1 MNYKMVVFD
10 LDGTLCN
17 TLEDLY
23 EACNYALVQCNLPKI
38 SLDQTRNF
46 IGNGIKKLLLRA
58 SDSQGDLEELLKH
71 FQFYYNQNFAVHTKA
86 YSDIEEVLKYCKKK
100 NLIVGV
106 LTNKVETIAQ
116 KIIQTLFGNF
126 FDFVYGEV
134 PGRLKKPDP
143 TFLLEI
149 IRAYGLNSKEV
160 LYIGDSEVDI
170 RTTKNAS
177 IHGVFVSYGF
187 RDKLELLQYTDC
199 IAETPLDL
207 IQYIGE

>member
-46 IGNGIKKLLLRA
+46 IGNGIKNLLLRA

-71 FQFYYNQNFAVHTKA
+71 FQFYYNQNFAVYTKA

-134 PGRLKKPDP
+134 P
-143 TFLLEI
+143 
-149 IRAYGLNSKEV
+149 V

-170 RTTKNAS
+170 RTTENAS
-177 IHGVFVSYGF
+177 IRGVFVSYGF